1 MAEYIY
7 IDDMR
12 FSLAEFLARDNS
24 AATWVDA
31 SGCTGPRFRIRVK
44 SGHKET
50 CGRPAYKD
58 GSKLSE

>member
-44 SGHKET
+44 SGHTGIAVRK
-50 CGRPAYKD
+50 AH
-58 GSKLSE
+58 LQQ